1 MNFLFDFGPTQ
12 LIVVF
17 IILLVVFTLALCA
30 YLYDKNRELR
40 WRASIQKAIDKKYE
54 EREEKAGV
62 VVEFR
67 RPED

>member
-17 IILLVVFTLALCA
+17 IILFVAFTLALCA